1 MACTVD
7 KVIKIAEAE
16 VGYLEKKTNSN
27 LSSKTAN
34 AGYNNYTKYAH
45 EFDTKYPNFYNGK
58 KNGYS
63 WCDVFVDWL
72 FVKAFG
78 VDNALV
84 LLGQPLKSYGAGCT
98 WSSRYFKQIGRF
110 YTTPKVGDQIFFKD
124 SSGDP
129 CHTGIVYKVT
139 TTKVYTIEGN
149 TSSASGVVAN
159 GGAVAKKSYSRS
171 YSRIYGYG
179 RPKYDAEKQSVE
191 SVVNKVTST
200 VSGKKAIIKKG
211 QQHAIQFTGV
221 EIEVDGICGSETNRM
236 KARVLQHAMNLDYS
250 KTIVEDGIF
259 GAKSKA
265 KLGSH
270 YVKKGETQAM
280 VCAAEILME
289 LNGIDPNGVEM
300 PRGIYGNGLVKAAK
314 NFFKDDG
321 TKITASEFLKLI
333 Q

>member
-34 AGYNNYTKYAH
+34 AGYNNYTKYAN

-63 WCDVFVDWL
+63 WCDVFVDYC

-139 TTKVYTIEGN
+139 TTRVYTIEGN

-179 RPKYDAEKQSVE
+179 RPKYDEAKQ

-221 EIEVDGICGSETNRM
+221 KIEVDGICGSETNRM
-236 KARVLQHAMNLDYS
+236 KARVLQHGMNLDYG
-250 KTIVEDGIF
+250 KTIAEDGLF
-259 GAKSKA
+259 QAKSKA

-270 YVKKGETQAM
+270 YVKKGEKQSM
-280 VCAAEILME
+280 VTAAEILME
-289 LNGIDPNGVEM
+289 LNGVDPNGVKM
-300 PRGIYGNGLVKAAK
+300 PKDTYGNGLVKAAK
-314 NFFKDDG
+314 KFFKDDG

>member
-7 KVIKIAEAE
+7 KVIKIAETE
-16 VGYLEKKTNSN
+16 VGYLEKKSNSN
-27 LSSKTAN
+27 LYNKTAN
-34 AGYNNYTKYAH
+34 AGYNNYNKYAY
-45 EFDTKYPNFYNGK
+45 EFDTKYPKFYHGK
-58 KNGYS
+58 KNGYAY
-63 WCDVFVDWL
+63 CDIFVDWC
-72 FVKAFG
+72 FVKAYG

-98 WSSRYFKQIGRF
+98 WSARYFKQIGRF
-110 YTTPKVGDQIFFKD
+110 YITPKVGDQIFFKD
-124 SSGDP
+124 SSGEP

-139 TTKVYTIEGN
+139 SIKVYTIEGN

-179 RPKYDAEKQSVE
+179 RPKYDEAKQ
-191 SVVNKVTST
+191 SVVNKVTNT
-200 VSGKKAIIKKG
+200 VPGKKAIIKKG

-221 EIEVDGICGSETNRM
+221 KIKVDGICGTDTNKM
-236 KARVLQHAMNLDYS
+236 KARVLQHAMNLDYG
-250 KTIVEDGIF
+250 KTIAEDGIF
-259 GAKSKA
+259 GSKSRT

-270 YVKKGETQAM
+270 YVEKGETQAM

-300 PRGIYGNGLVKAAK
+300 PEGIYGDSLVKAAK
-314 NFFKDDG
+314 KFFKDDG